1 MFSSNRYPDAPQ
13 SQGNLAEM
21 TPLLMNGGARAAGA
35 LGGFGGGNPFMEGF
49 NSAYPSSGSSGYDS
63 RIDISPLISGAIGQG
78 NFARL
83 NTLGGL
89 VSPISGG
96 LY

>member
-1 MFSSNRYPDAPQ
+1 MFMNKNNMFPERPTGG
-13 SQGNLAEM
+13 GNLAEII
-21 TPLLMNGGARAAGA
+21 PAATQSALGA
-35 LGGFGGGNPFMEGF
+35 LGGMGGGNPFMQGF
-49 NSAYPSSGSSGYDS
+49 NSAYNQNSNVS
-63 RIDISPLISGAIGQG
+63 ISPLLSNMMGQS
-78 NFARL
+78 NFAQL

>member
-1 MFSSNRYPDAPQ
+1 MFMRNNNQYPAAPQ
-13 SQGNLAEM
+13 SQGNLQDIIPAAM
-21 TPLLMNGGARAAGA
+21 TSLGA
-35 LGGFGGGNPFMEGF
+35 LGGMGGGNGFMQGF
-49 NSAYPSSGSSGYDS
+49 NSTYNPDANG
-63 RIDISPLISGAIGQG
+63 ISIAPIIGQS

>member
-1 MFSSNRYPDAPQ
+1 MFNINKFPVAHQ
-13 SQGNLAEM
+13 SQGNLADIIPAVM
-21 TPLLMNGGARAAGA
+21 GGEQSLGA
-35 LGGFGGGNPFMEGF
+35 LGGFGGGGGFTQGF
-49 NSAYPSSGSSGYDS
+49 NSAYYQGGRDS
-63 RIDISPLISGAIGQG
+63 RIDLAPLISSAIGQG
-78 NFARL
+78 NFAQL

>member
-1 MFSSNRYPDAPQ
+1 MLLRRNNQFPDAPKP
-13 SQGNLAEM
+13 QGNLREIVQASM
-21 TPLLMNGGARAAGA
+21 PSVAGA
-35 LGGFGGGNPFMEGF
+35 LGGIGGGNGFMQGF
-49 NSAYPSSGSSGYDS
+49 NSTYNPNSQGVSIAP
-63 RIDISPLISGAIGQG
+63 IIGQS

>member
-1 MFSSNRYPDAPQ
+1 MFNLNRYPSAPQ
-13 SQGNLAEM
+13 SQGNLADM
-21 TPLLMNGGARAAGA
+21 IPLMMNGGARSTGA
-35 LGGFGGGNPFMEGF
+35 LGGIGGGNPFMQGF
-49 NSAYPSSGSSGYDS
+49 NAAYQPSTQDN
-63 RIDISPLISGAIGQG
+63 RIDLAPVISGAIGQG